1 MPPPQISA
9 QYNPFP
15 MDFDLDLYT
24 GFWKET
30 KYMSSSTEPPPW
42 MRWCEIKIV
51 LHLGNFIF
59 LWSIPQAEVTKKS

>member
-1 MPPPQISA
+1 MAILFTFDLFQSVYLGNVSKSDLCPHPPQISA

-30 KYMSSSTEPPPW
+30 KYMSSSTEPPHGCDGA
-42 MRWCEIKIV
+42 R
-51 LHLGNFIF
+51 
-59 LWSIPQAEVTKKS
+59 